1 MKRIT
6 HMIPQL
12 IAGGNFSDHRGTVS
26 YVNDFSFKDIDRFY
40 IISNSDAHPVRAW
53 QGHKLDAKNFYCLS
67 GSFRIHYVKI
77 DYWDHPSKDLTIETV
92 TLSASESK
100 MLHIPAG
107 YANAIESLE
116 LDSKLLSFSNLPLH
130 NVSDDDV
137 RYEANYWKLN
147 E

>member
-1 MKRIT
+1 MKPKIIQGAT
-6 HMIPQL
+6 
-12 IAGGNFSDHRGTVS
+12 FSDHRGTLS
-26 YVNDFSFKDIDRFY
+26 YVNDFSFKDIERFY
-40 IISNSDAHPVRAW
+40 IISNSDTHPLRAW

-77 DYWDHPSKDLTIETV
+77 DNWENPSKDLTIETV
-92 TLSASESK
+92 TLTESESK

-116 LDSKLLSFSNLPLH
+116 PDSKLISFSTLPLS
-130 NVSDDDV
+130 NVSEDDV
-137 RYEANYWKLN
+137 RYDANYWMLN

>member
-1 MKRIT
+1 MEVK
-6 HMIPQL
+6 L
-12 IAGGNFSDHRGTVS
+12 VKGAVFSDERSTVS
-26 YVNDFSFKDIDRFY
+26 YVNDFSFNGIERFY

-53 QGHKLDAKNFYCLS
+53 QGHKLDSKNFYCLS

-77 DYWDHPSKDLTIETV
+77 DDWEQPSKDLTIETV
-92 TLSASESK
+92 TLLASESK

-116 LDSKLLSFSNLPLH
+116 SHSKLVSFSTLPLH